1 MAEARTLE
9 GDDDR
14 RDPPDNVVAS
24 EALGLRERQKR
35 KRRGLIL
42 EAART
47 LFNRDGYVETTIE
60 DIAAMAEVS
69 PATVHNYYG
78 GKWQLLIELVDQ
90 CDAGIR
96 AEIGQM
102 TTCVDSTTNA
112 KVILND
118 LLLRIA
124 KGSLDSLSH
133 HVWRHAIANSIT
145 REHIEYGINFSKAHN
160 DFIAAMSRT
169 IQRLIDD
176 GRLPPS
182 LDPAICASVLYKIHH
197 LLFVEMIVEPAPNL
211 RKYKSA
217 QMAHVDMMLDGAC
230 AAWEPAKRT

>member
-9 GDDDR
+9 RDDDR
-14 RDPPDNVVAS
+14 GDRPDDAAAW

-35 KRRGLIL
+35 KRRSLIL

-96 AEIGQM
+96 DEIDRM
-102 TTCVDSTTNA
+102 TARVDASTDA
-112 KVILND
+112 KAILNEM
-118 LLLRIA
+118 LLRIA
-124 KGSLDSLSH
+124 TGSLDSLSH

-145 REHIEYGINFSKAHN
+145 REHIEYGISFSKAHN
-160 DFIAAMSRT
+160 DFIAAISRT

-197 LLFVEMIVEPAPNL
+197 LLFVEMIVEPAPSL

-217 QMAHVDMMLDGAC
+217 QRAHVDMMLDGAC
-230 AAWEPAKRT
+230 AAWKPTKRR